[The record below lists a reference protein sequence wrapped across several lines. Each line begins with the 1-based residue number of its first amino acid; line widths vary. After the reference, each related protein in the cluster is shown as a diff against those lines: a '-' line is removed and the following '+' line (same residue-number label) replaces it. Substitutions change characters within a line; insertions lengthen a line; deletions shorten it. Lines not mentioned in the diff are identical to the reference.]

1 MGNQSKGFSM
11 EEVLQLMKTP
21 AGQQLIKM
29 LQSSDDPALQKAR
42 QHAAGGDMTAA
53 KEALRQLSANDELKK
68 LLMQLGG

>member
-11 EEVLQLMKTP
+11 EEVMQLMKTP

-29 LQSSDDPALQKAR
+29 LQSSDDPALRKAR
-42 QHAAGGDMTAA
+42 QHAAGGNMDAA
-53 KEALRQLSANDELKK
+53 REALQQLNANEELKK